1 MSVAESAERSG
12 GGHLRILVGLAA
24 GILLGLAAHSLQG
37 PDGKPGEIVT
47 TAISIAEPI
56 GRFFLRL
63 MQMVVLPL
71 VFSALFLAVVDV
83 GDLRRLGRIGL
94 TTLFFTGRLSI
105 RAKSDPSERCEP
117 QNLPVFPLVLPRY
130 TSGQAA
136 VSARPKSRIHGGSGD
151 ENRCIVY
158 TVRCHCRRH
167 CDAVPAASR
176 ADRRCPGTAVPQTC
190 NSRSGR
196 LS

>member
-12 GGHLRILVGLAA
+12 GSHLRILVGLAA

-94 TTLFFTGRLSI
+94 TTLFFTGLLSI
-105 RAKSDPSERCEP
+105 SAVLIGVGLVNLIKPGRAISQET
-117 QNLPVFPLVLPRY
+117 Q
-130 TSGQAA
+130 SG
-136 VSARPKSRIHGGSGD
+136 
-151 ENRCIVY
+151 
-158 TVRCHCRRH
+158 
-167 CDAVPAASR
+167 
-176 ADRRCPGTAVPQTC
+176 
-190 NSRSGR
+190 
-196 LS
+196 

>member
-12 GGHLRILVGLAA
+12 GSHLRILVGLAA

-83 GDLRRLGRIGL
+83 GDLDLLAVQHRI
-94 TTLFFTGRLSI
+94 FPAFSTGR
-105 RAKSDPSERCEP
+105 
-117 QNLPVFPLVLPRY
+117 
-130 TSGQAA
+130 
-136 VSARPKSRIHGGSGD
+136 
-151 ENRCIVY
+151 
-158 TVRCHCRRH
+158 CR
-167 CDAVPAASR
+167 V
-176 ADRRCPGTAVPQTC
+176 
-190 NSRSGR
+190 
-196 LS
+196 